1 MNRKDPLA
9 APLPSLILAIVGA
22 LLTIPASFAVW
33 EQREILDQGRFVA
46 LGNEALSRQAVQD
59 ELAQSLSDDLA
70 VVRDPGLESS
80 ISELLGDTGGT
91 LTTLLDVIGGRRGS
105 SASVAGDDKGLLT
118 TAAGKVIAAA
128 PNTIATDLALAATHA
143 EVVEAIRNEVLSTD
157 GSLIVLNLNGAVS
170 QLLPVQGVLLP
181 ETAGSVEVMDDN
193 EMSFGLRAARFLDGR
208 AVWLSLL
215 CVAVFGMGFFLAA
228 DARRY
233 ALQAGVALLIT
244 AAVTAVAVRFVMRE
258 RIVSDAIDQERSRPA
273 ANAVYDVFT
282 SGLLTQELA
291 IAVVGLLLA
300 AAGFLLLRSS
310 AESAT

>member
-1 MNRKDPLA
+1 MNRNDTLV
-9 APLPSLILAIVGA
+9 APLPSFILAIVGA

-33 EQREILDQGRFVA
+33 QQREIFDEARFVA

-59 ELAQSLSDDLA
+59 ELAQSLADDLA

-80 ISELLGDTGGT
+80 ISELLGDSGGAI
-91 LTTLLDVIGGRRGS
+91 TTLLDVIGGRRGS
-105 SASVAGDDKGLLT
+105 SATVAGEDRGLLT
-118 TAAGKVIAAA
+118 TAAAKVIAAA
-128 PNTIATDLALAATHA
+128 PNTVATDLALAATHN
-143 EVVEAIRNEVLSTD
+143 EVVEAIRNDVLSTD
-157 GSLIVLNLNGAVS
+157 GSFIVLNLNGAVS
-170 QLLPVQGVLLP
+170 QLLPGQGVLLP
-181 ETAGSVEVMDDN
+181 ETAGSVAVMEDN

-215 CVAVFGMGFFLAA
+215 CVAVFGMGFFLAP

-244 AAVTAVAVRFVMRE
+244 AAVTALAVRFVMRA
-258 RIVSDAIDQERSRPA
+258 RIVGDVTDQERSRPA

-291 IAVVGLLLA
+291 IGVAGLLLGV
-300 AAGFLLLRSS
+300 AGFLLLRNS
-310 AESAT
+310 AETGA